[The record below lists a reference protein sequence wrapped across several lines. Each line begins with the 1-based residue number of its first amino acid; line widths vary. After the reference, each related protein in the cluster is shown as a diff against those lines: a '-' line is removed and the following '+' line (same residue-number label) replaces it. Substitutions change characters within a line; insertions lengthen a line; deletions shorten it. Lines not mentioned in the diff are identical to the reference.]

1 MRIIDLLKSG
11 AIELNTSAATKE
23 EAIDKLVALHDAVGN
38 LADRQAY
45 KQAILLREEQG
56 TTAIGEG
63 IAVPHAKS
71 NSVKTPGLAA
81 ITVKGGVDYEAP
93 DGKPSDILFMIA
105 APIDGDLHLE
115 ILSRLMVMLME
126 PEFCNALRNAKTA
139 DEFLQIIDKKES
151 EKYPDEVKE
160 PVKKDGYRILAV
172 TACPTG
178 IAHTY
183 MAAEA
188 LEKAGE
194 KMGYPLKAETNGS
207 GGAKNVLTKAEIAD
221 CDGIIIAADKNVEMA
236 RFDGKPVVKTSVSN
250 GINKPEELIQRIV
263 DGKAPVYHEEGGAT
277 ASADDDLEKESFGHK
292 IYKHLMNGVSHMLP
306 FVVGGGVLIALGFL
320 IDTIMGNA
328 TMPDG
333 SANGSFGFTSFAASV
348 PFWIGKVA
356 FGFML
361 PVLAGYISQSIAD
374 RPGLLPGMIGG
385 MIAAQGYTF
394 NSMFENQNMVGDST
408 AVSGFL
414 GALFAG
420 FAAGLIVNLLKKV
433 FAWLPK
439 AMDGIKP
446 VFLYPLFG
454 TFLVGALMCLIN
466 PAIGFLNTAVSNG
479 LSSLGETSQILLSI
493 VLAAMMATDMGG
505 PFNKA
510 AYVFGTAAIADGNTW
525 IMAAVMIGGMVPPI
539 AIALSTT
546 FAKKLWTEEEI
557 KSGPV
562 NYLMGLCFITE
573 GAIPYAAADPLRVI
587 PSCMI
592 GSALAGALTAV
603 FHVTCPAPHG
613 GIFTFAVCDHP
624 LLYIVALVAGSLLGG
639 VILTLLKA
647 LTTKK
652 KA

>member
-11 AIELNTSAATKE
+11 AIELNTSVATKD

-38 LADRQAY
+38 LADRQEY
-45 KQAILLREEQG
+45 KHEILLREEQG

-71 NSVKTPGLAA
+71 DSVKVPGLSA

-105 APIDGDLHLE
+105 APMDGDLHLE

-126 PEFCNALRNAKTA
+126 PEFCNALRNAKTV

-194 KMGYPLKAETNGS
+194 KMGYSLKAETNGS
-207 GGAKNVLTKAEIAD
+207 GGAKNVLTKAEIAN

-320 IDTIMGNA
+320 IDTLMGNA

-361 PVLAGYISQSIAD
+361 PVLAGYIAQSIAD

-546 FAKKLWTEEEI
+546 FAKKFWTEEEI

-587 PSCMI
+587 PSCMV

-639 VILTLLKA
+639 VVLTLLKV
-647 LTTKK
+647 LTAKK